1 MEGRRSEADFHGD
14 LTKAKVHLNT
24 PVRQRI
30 TIRGYFS
37 KVLIISYQQLEI
49 EGFPNSPK
57 LLYKA
62 TIVLCT

>member
-1 MEGRRSEADFHGD
+1 MEGRWSEADFHRD

-30 TIRGYFS
+30 TIRGYIS
-37 KVLIISYQQLEI
+37 KVLIILYQQLEI

-62 TIVLCT
+62 TNVLCT